1 MLSLFQIKQILHP
14 VTETLLTDDF
24 RILDSWAEYDENS
37 SKDPEKRNLQYL
49 CYEMEVMNP
58 STGER
63 IHCYK
68 AIKMA
73 RVIRLPADAKQ
84 STALMDMQEQVLTA
98 VNQQN
103 ANLITIIANVLKPVA
118 VGLLYIYGIQ
128 GVASTINK
136 AKEKAKHGFLG
147 FVGSMQGTFR
157 VLEMRCANAEETEWL
172 REKMYNMDY
181 LTVVRGI
188 PKANKAGED
197 AGNKG
202 MGGSNVNP
210 DSQGTLEEIITGMAD
225 YEYVLEILS
234 TPVHTDTLMSWQRQ
248 SQVEMTDWYGQLQG
262 TKSLSLNLSIPM
274 MYMANAS
281 QSQGWSKAYT
291 DANTVSYARG
301 ESFTTSQGQSVGQS
315 LSQTYGQSMGQSQ
328 GQSISNSYSQG
339 VSHTQ
344 GVSFGQ
350 TFGHSIGQSSG
361 FSINQSHGTSSGV
374 SFGQSQ
380 GVSNGSSFGQS
391 QGSSS
396 GTSFGQSH
404 GTSSG
409 TSFGQSHGTSSGTSF
424 GQSQGTS
431 SGTSFG
437 QSHGTSS
444 GSSFGVSQ
452 NESTN
457 VGTSVNHG
465 VSQNT
470 GISQGQ
476 SQSFNQ
482 GISHS
487 YGTSQNQGISQS
499 TNISQGHSVSQ
510 GNSYNM
516 SYGQNTSQS
525 HSVGNSQSYG
535 WSQGQS
541 MNRGQSASFGQ
552 SSSSSLSQGVSS
564 SSSFG
569 MSEGVNSSHGSSAN
583 YGQSS
588 SAGHSSTFGGN
599 FGGSLGLPFGTAS
612 GNASI
617 SGSSSDSASFGES
630 SSNGISNSVG
640 QSHGTSFGTSSGSS
654 MSSGVSHGQSTSQ
667 GASLSY
673 GSSAG
678 ISGSYGAN
686 ESYGTNIGQS
696 ISQGW
701 GANQSVSDSYSIGN
715 GVSQSVSHGIS
726 ESAGLSQSYG
736 YGQSSSIS
744 NSVGVSDS
752 MGMSYGH
759 GVSTGISASQNVG
772 QSDSTSMSQN
782 FGQSQSQNFG
792 MNFGQS
798 QSQNMS
804 QNYGQSASQ
813 NFGQNYGISSGV
825 NYGQNYGQSVSQNV
839 GQNYGISDSVSYGQN
854 YGQSESYSQSQNYGQ
869 SESVGQ
875 SETFGKSVGQ
885 TLTNSVSQSASTGY
899 GQNVGNTESVSNGN
913 SYTTSNGSS
922 QGTSN
927 GTTGTS
933 SMGTSSSM
941 GLGPS
946 IGYSKS
952 YQWLDQGVKDLL
964 ELMEYQ
970 NERIKKALRGQGAFY
985 TYVYIACPS
994 LDALSTAQAVAKST
1008 WQNEYAMVNPVQVLD
1023 LTETEQKHL
1032 LYHFSAFSA
1041 DVTRE
1046 NVFGAEEYKYCTVLL
1061 PEEYVAYTHLPRVSE
1076 GGVFSIVQDVP
1087 KFSVPARM
1095 QGDIYMG
1102 TILNPER
1109 FTFEHGYRTAF
1120 DYRIDE
1126 NNLMHG
1132 FFTGASRSG
1141 KTVAAMRFIAELSK
1155 IRRKKTG
1162 KRLRIVVMDPKQDW
1176 RTLARFVEPERFNF
1190 YSMGN
1195 PNFNPIHINPW
1206 KVPHGVNPQV
1216 WIDGVID
1223 IYCRAYGLLERGKQM
1238 IADVVYELYKENG
1251 VFDVSGSDSESKDL
1265 VAELSSRVNFQ
1276 SIYRRMEEKRDK
1288 LTGAGKSGNDTKD
1301 AYARLI
1307 ERLSC
1312 FSREYSIESKLY
1324 GSSEGIA
1331 IDDLIGADEV
1341 TVLESKGLENTF
1353 KNFIFGVI
1361 TSGFFKFALAH
1372 EGGYLADD
1380 QYETVLVLE
1389 EANEVL
1395 TGNDCAGT
1403 GGGQNFGMSGQ
1414 SEFEQILDQSAG
1426 YGLFIFAITQ
1436 KIADMP
1442 SSVIANSGLVFAGR
1456 LKRTDDI
1463 NVVVRTVGREERI
1476 DDRDLVKWFPRSPT
1490 GWFVCQTSRTFDFK
1504 DAEPIL
1510 VQISRLNINP
1520 PSNIELDEILIQ
1532 KKAKTIMS
1540 A

>member
-14 VTETLLTDDF
+14 VTETLPTDDF

-262 TKSLSLNLSIPM
+262 TKSLNLNLSIPM

-344 GVSFGQ
+344 GVSFG
-350 TFGHSIGQSSG
+350 HSIGQSSG

-404 GTSSG
+404 
-409 TSFGQSHGTSSGTSF
+409 
-424 GQSQGTS
+424 GTS

-782 FGQSQSQNFG
+782 FGQSQ
-792 MNFGQS
+792 
-798 QSQNMS
+798 
-804 QNYGQSASQ
+804 SQ

>member
-14 VTETLLTDDF
+14 VTETLPTDDF

-262 TKSLSLNLSIPM
+262 TKSLNLNLSIPM

-404 GTSSG
+404 
-409 TSFGQSHGTSSGTSF
+409 
-424 GQSQGTS
+424 GTS

-715 GVSQSVSHGIS
+715 GVS
-726 ESAGLSQSYG
+726 
-736 YGQSSSIS
+736 
-744 NSVGVSDS
+744 
-752 MGMSYGH
+752 
-759 GVSTGISASQNVG
+759 
-772 QSDSTSMSQN
+772 
-782 FGQSQSQNFG
+782 
-792 MNFGQS
+792 
-798 QSQNMS
+798 
-804 QNYGQSASQ
+804 
-813 NFGQNYGISSGV
+813 
-825 NYGQNYGQSVSQNV
+825 QSVSQNV

>member
-14 VTETLLTDDF
+14 VTETLPTDDF

-248 SQVEMTDWYGQLQG
+248 SQIEMTDWYGQLQG

-391 QGSSS
+391 QGS
-396 GTSFGQSH
+396 
-404 GTSSG
+404 SSG

-782 FGQSQSQNFG
+782 FGQSQ
-792 MNFGQS
+792 
-798 QSQNMS
+798 
-804 QNYGQSASQ
+804 SQ